1 MFFAPKND
9 IYDVKIVFYSHA
21 VERLGIKR
29 IRKINNDHIIPCDST
44 KNINHLG
51 GEILRLLNGKIW
63 SHSRKVYKLTVAK
76 YFSNKEYVDIEI
88 NVRSYI

>member
-51 GEILRLLNGKIW
+51 GEILRL
-63 SHSRKVYKLTVAK
+63 
-76 YFSNKEYVDIEI
+76 
-88 NVRSYI
+88 